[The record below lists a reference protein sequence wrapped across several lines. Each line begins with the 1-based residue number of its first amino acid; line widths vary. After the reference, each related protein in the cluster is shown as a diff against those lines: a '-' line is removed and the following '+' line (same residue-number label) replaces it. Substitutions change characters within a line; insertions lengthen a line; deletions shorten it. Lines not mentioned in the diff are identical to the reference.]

1 MSDAPLPCGNDARLL
16 PALSDACVACREA
29 AAHRGVVLEFEVR
42 HEDFLL
48 SPLCLAQPP
57 VADVV
62 IANPPYFK
70 LNSGDPP
77 HAFRR

>member
-1 MSDAPLPCGNDARLL
+1 MSDAPLPGGIDARLL

-48 SPLCLAQPP
+48 SPLCLTQ
-57 VADVV
+57 
-62 IANPPYFK
+62 
-70 LNSGDPP
+70 
-77 HAFRR
+77 